1 MDSQKAIEEQAA
13 DAGKRVLAVASL
25 GGHWEQL
32 MLLAP
37 AFEGHEVIYA
47 TTDPSIVRERYAL
60 AIERL
65 TDCNQNQ
72 PLRAGICL
80 VQSLA
85 LVARHRPDV
94 VVSTGAAPGLFSL
107 IAGRLFGARTL
118 WIDSVANAEELSLC
132 GKLARYLA
140 HQCLTQW
147 RHLEQQ
153 GRVLFKGAVL

>member
-1 MDSQKAIEEQAA
+1 MDRQGAKHGHPPDAA
-13 DAGKRVLAVASL
+13 KRVLAVASL

-37 AFEGHEVIYA
+37 AFEGHEVLFA
-47 TTDPSIVRERYAL
+47 TTDPAIVRERVTL

-72 PLRAGICL
+72 PIRAALCL

-85 LVARHRPDV
+85 LVARQRPDV
-94 VVSTGAAPGLFSL
+94 VISTGAAPGLFCL
-107 IAGRLFGARTL
+107 LAGRLFGAKTL

-132 GKLARYLA
+132 GKLARHLA

-153 GRVLFKGAVL
+153 DRVLFKGSVL